1 MIRPLTHA
9 ITRVG
14 SPMSIEI
21 IPTGAALGAE
31 IRAVDLAKP
40 VDDATFAVIER
51 TYNEYGVI
59 FFRGQQITP
68 PQQVAFTRRFGEI
81 EFNIFGERWS
91 VPGSPEIVLVS
102 NVTENGRALGVR
114 RAGENWHSDM
124 CYTARPPRGTMLYAL
139 EIPDLFGLPL
149 GDTEFANAAAAWDA
163 LPEPLRQQ
171 IEGRRAVFDFT
182 GRKRAFPPTQA
193 EIQRY
198 PPVRHPI
205 VRTHPFTGRKCLYVM
220 RDDCVG
226 IDGMERKEAEA
237 LIAALADHI
246 VKPSFV
252 YRHQWQPGDLLLW
265 DNCTVQHR
273 AVQDYDLPQRRL
285 MHRTTMGGAVPS

>member
-1 MIRPLTHA
+1 
-9 ITRVG
+9 
-14 SPMSIEI
+14 MSIEI

-31 IRAVDLAKP
+31 IRGVDLGKP
-40 VDDATFAVIER
+40 IDDATFAVIEQA
-51 TYNEYGVI
+51 YNEYGVI

-68 PQQVAFTRRFGEI
+68 PQQVTFTRRFGEI

-91 VPGSPEIVLVS
+91 VSSSPEIVVVS
-102 NVTENGRALGVR
+102 NVTENGRPIGVR

-139 EIPDLFGLPL
+139 EIPNLFGLPL
-149 GDTEFANAAAAWDA
+149 GDTEFASAAAAWDA

-198 PPVRHPI
+198 PPVTHPI
-205 VRTHPFTGRKCLYVM
+205 VRTHPLNGRKCLYVM

-226 IDGMERKEAEA
+226 IDGMEREEAEA
-237 LIAALADHI
+237 VIAALADHI
-246 VKPSFV
+246 VKPAFV
-252 YRHQWQPGDLLLW
+252 YRH
-265 DNCTVQHR
+265 
-273 AVQDYDLPQRRL
+273 
-285 MHRTTMGGAVPS
+285 